1 MVNILFDV
9 RILEKRRF
17 YNMKKTAKFFILFA
31 CVFALIG
38 IFSVVQAKADQ
49 PQGIQLCCDGE
60 WEIIGK

>member
-1 MVNILFDV
+1 
-9 RILEKRRF
+9 
-17 YNMKKTAKFFILFA
+17 MKKTAKFFILFA